1 MKEDR
6 IKFLYTWLIA
16 TRVGAT
22 SMCVWGGI
30 SHMVLLKDIGFTRM
44 ANEERIVSTLCTSL
58 PGEGLSFFPRIDR
71 RGNLTG
77 EEQAA
82 WEARFRAGPTGML
95 IYHAADD
102 APVSPKKLTVQF
114 LSAVVAAGIV
124 SYWLSLAIATYWRR
138 LGLAAP
144 VELLALLYKL

>member
-6 IKFLYTWLIA
+6 IPFVYTWLMA
-16 TRVGAT
+16 TRAGAAT
-22 SMCVWGGI
+22 MCVWGGI
-30 SHMVLLKDIGFTRM
+30 AHMVLLKDMGFTRM

-58 PGEGLSFFPRIDR
+58 PGEGVSFFPSIDL

-77 EEQAA
+77 EEQAT
-82 WEARFRAGPTGML
+82 WEARFRAGPAGMR

-114 LSAVVAAGIV
+114 LSAVLAAGMV

-138 LGLAAP
+138 VGLAA
-144 VELLALLYKL
+144 LLEVLVLYKI

>member
-1 MKEDR
+1 MR
-6 IKFLYTWLIA
+6 LYYCCQCPTA
-16 TRVGAT
+16 HFRPFT
-22 SMCVWGGI
+22 SAG
-30 SHMVLLKDIGFTRM
+30 
-44 ANEERIVSTLCTSL
+44 
-58 PGEGLSFFPRIDR
+58 PRIDR

-114 LSAVVAAGIV
+114 LSAGLAAGIV
-124 SYWLSLAIATYWRR
+124 SYLLPLVIATYWRR
-138 LGLAAP
+138 VGLAAL
-144 VELLALLYKL
+144 VELLLLYKL